1 MFFCGCTT
9 IVSLLSF
16 IIVPIRPVAFIG
28 IHTSLSVL
36 FVMLTTMLV
45 TPVLLSFGRDRRP
58 KPNATEGGDSWG
70 TRVMAQIGDF
80 DIHHHKVILTLFVI
94 LCAGLAVGVSRVEPA
109 FDMERTMGDKMAT
122 ASLWVLVIAYAIV
135 FSSKRVLSLFALRS
149 NKAKMICADG
159 IQECLETMRDI
170 RANNAEDAYLAQLDK
185 KNDNVERAAKRSEIA
200 SAVFVI
206 SASMILKL
214 GIASTALVGG
224 MMLAKGQLS
233 VSAFFMF
240 QLVVSRLYDPLQA
253 ALQNLAAVTST
264 TVPCGRMN
272 EILNHPV
279 QDGKRELSISGY
291 DIEFSN
297 VGFSYNSSTPVLSNV
312 SFTRRHGKVTAL
324 VGPSGGGKTTISRL
338 AARFWDVDKGID

>member
-1 MFFCGCTT
+1 MPCPSHSGFCGNDDD
-9 IVSLLSF
+9 
-16 IIVPIRPVAFIG
+16 
-28 IHTSLSVL
+28 
-36 FVMLTTMLV
+36 
-45 TPVLLSFGRDRRP
+45 DRQ
-58 KPNATEGGDSWG
+58 G
-70 TRVMAQIGDF
+70 
-80 DIHHHKVILTLFVI
+80 
-94 LCAGLAVGVSRVEPA
+94 
-109 FDMERTMGDKMAT
+109 
-122 ASLWVLVIAYAIV
+122 YAH
-135 FSSKRVLSLFALRS
+135 RHA
-149 NKAKMICADG
+149 
-159 IQECLETMRDI
+159 
-170 RANNAEDAYLAQLDK
+170 LDK

-240 QLVVSRLYDPLQA
+240 LLVVSRLYDTMQA

-264 TVPCGRMN
+264 NVPCGRMN

-312 SFTRRHGKVTAL
+312 SFTCRHGEVTAL
-324 VGPSGGGKTTISRL
+324 VAHQEAAKPPYPASPQGFGTSTKGK
-338 AARFWDVDKGID
+338 